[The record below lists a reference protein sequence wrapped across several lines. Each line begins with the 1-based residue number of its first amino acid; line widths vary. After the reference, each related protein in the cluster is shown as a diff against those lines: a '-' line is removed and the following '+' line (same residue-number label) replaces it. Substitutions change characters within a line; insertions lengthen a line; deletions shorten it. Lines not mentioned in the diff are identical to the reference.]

1 MLVTTNVYKLIDY
14 FSFSLWFWTG
24 IATSCIIA
32 LRIKKPD
39 LERPIKYTLLL
50 PITFTMAC
58 LLLTLFSLYMQPT
71 TSMIGILVQLLAL
84 PFYYLIKIKQSK
96 EKKAKESKNAKDA
109 DKKKEGSTGK
119 LHLDTAEIQIHRF
132 NHLVLSNPD
141 YFSIIVQKILL
152 VVVPEENVIQTD
164 I

>member
-50 PITFTMAC
+50 PITFTLAC
-58 LLLTLFSLYMQPT
+58 LLLTLFSLYMQPM

-84 PFYYLIKIKQSK
+84 PFYFLIKMRQSK
-96 EKKAKESKNAKDA
+96 VKKAKDE
-109 DKKKEGSTGK
+109 DKKENDSKGE
-119 LHLDTAEIQIHRF
+119 
-132 NHLVLSNPD
+132 LS
-141 YFSIIVQKILL
+141 FSIGKFVFLILL
-152 VVVPEENVIQTD
+152 FSLF
-164 I
+164 

>member
-32 LRIKKPD
+32 LRIQKPD

-50 PITFTMAC
+50 PITFTLAC
-58 LLLTLFSLYMQPT
+58 LLLTLFSLYMQPM

-84 PFYYLIKIKQSK
+84 PFYFLIKMRRSQ
-96 EKKAKESKNAKDA
+96 EKARKESKSKKVKDD
-109 DKKKEGSTGK
+109 DKKESKGE
-119 LHLDTAEIQIHRF
+119 LQ
-132 NHLVLSNPD
+132 
-141 YFSIIVQKILL
+141 
-152 VVVPEENVIQTD
+152 
-164 I
+164 

>member
-32 LRIKKPD
+32 LRIQKPD

-50 PITFTMAC
+50 PITFTLSC
-58 LLLTLFSLYMQPT
+58 LLLTLFSLYMQPM

-84 PFYYLIKIKQSK
+84 PFYFLIKMKRSQ
-96 EKKAKESKNAKDA
+96 EKTKESKPKKVKNG
-109 DKKKEGSTGK
+109 DKKENRSKGEPVC
-119 LHLDTAEIQIHRF
+119 HLNLF
-132 NHLVLSNPD
+132 
-141 YFSIIVQKILL
+141 
-152 VVVPEENVIQTD
+152 
-164 I
+164 